1 MKLDSGRTLDSRSEI
16 GNPPIPLLYFR
27 VVVDAQARRRSL
39 FAGFDEVIVDSP
51 PVLAKSDTV
60 VLATVVDEVVLV
72 LRAGRSTQE
81 EARAA
86 RQYLAAVGGN
96 VVGVILNAV
105 VPKHVR
111 YGYSYNDSYTGSAET
126 RLDGSEGEEAVR
138 CWSVQITQRWWCPST
153 RSSPA
158 AATGSAG
165 F

>member
-1 MKLDSGRTLDSRSEI
+1 
-16 GNPPIPLLYFR
+16 
-27 VVVDAQARRRSL
+27 L

-60 VLATVVDEVVLV
+60 VLATLVDEVVLV

-105 VPKHVR
+105 NPKHVR
-111 YGYSYNDSYTGSAET
+111 YGYSYNYSYAGSA
-126 RLDGSEGEEAVR
+126 
-138 CWSVQITQRWWCPST
+138 
-153 RSSPA
+153 
-158 AATGSAG
+158 
-165 F
+165 